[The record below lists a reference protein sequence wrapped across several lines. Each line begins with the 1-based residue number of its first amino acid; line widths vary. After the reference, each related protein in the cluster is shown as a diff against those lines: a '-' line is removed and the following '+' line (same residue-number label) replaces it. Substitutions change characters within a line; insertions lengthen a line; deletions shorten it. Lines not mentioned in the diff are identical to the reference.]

1 MKKLF
6 VVFFLTSFLTGLS
19 AQSITKNPQVDKS
32 YKSEWGSPTITDVI
46 ISEEN
51 TFIVLEDITSRY
63 LSGGWISMS
72 SKTTITAKN
81 SNLVLKIQEWGYY
94 DDWREEY
101 QPLVFNKKYSVEKD
115 RRYLFVLVFPS
126 IPTGIENITI
136 RENEQHEFFWEGI
149 HINNSSQTHS
159 KSSSSSFSSF
169 FSDKK
174 KGSDKFELAGSGTC
188 FAINENGYIATAYHV
203 IESVSRIRIR
213 GIDGDFD
220 KTYQAKVVAS
230 DKKNDLAILKIDDN
244 NFSGRFSGK
253 IPYGF
258 SNQIKEVGDEIIVL
272 GYPLRAVMGDEIKL
286 TNGLI
291 SSRTGFQGDVTT
303 YQISA
308 AVQPGNSGGPL
319 LDSKGNLI
327 GIISSRLYIESAA
340 YAIKIPY
347 LLTLASSLQE
357 DIVLSQST
365 ALQGKSLSEQVKEIK
380 QFIYII
386 EIEE

>member
-6 VVFFLTSFLTGLS
+6 VVFLLLSVSVNLS
-19 AQSITKNPQVDKS
+19 AQSITKNPYVDKS

-51 TFIVLEDITSRY
+51 TFIILEDITSRY

-81 SNLVLKIQEWGYY
+81 SNIVLKIQEWGYY
-94 DDWREEY
+94 DDWKGEY
-101 QPLVFNKKYSVEKD
+101 QSLVFNKRYSVEKD

-149 HINNSSQTHS
+149 HINNSGQTHS
-159 KSSSSSFSSF
+159 QSSSSSYSSL

-174 KGSDKFELAGSGTC
+174 NGSDIFELDGSGTC

-244 NFSGRFSGK
+244 NFSGRFLGK
-253 IPYGF
+253 IPYCF

-291 SSRTGFQGDVTT
+291 SSRTGFQGDMTT

-308 AVQPGNSGGPL
+308 TVQPGNSGGPL
-319 LDSKGNLI
+319 LDSNGNLI

-347 LLTLASSLQE
+347 FLTLSASLQE
-357 DIVLSQST
+357 SIILPQST
-365 ALQGKSLSEQVKEIK
+365 TLQGKTLSEQVKEIK
-380 QFIYII
+380 RFIYII